1 MVPGRKVTCKA
12 ATGTISGFA
21 EFTYDAG
28 VQRDNRRTMAEVRR
42 LPDHLV
48 NLIAA
53 GEVVERPASV
63 VKELLEN
70 ALDAGSS
77 SIEIELEAGGRKLI
91 AVRDDGCGMNR
102 HNLLLAIQRHATSKI
117 TSPSDLNSIQ
127 TLGFRGEALPSIA
140 SVSRMTILTSNGE
153 EGWKM
158 VITGGRMDNLEPAA
172 RTRGTTITV
181 ENLFFNQP
189 ARRKFLRS
197 EATELSWIERIVT
210 GSSLAALQCRLAFS
224 HGGRNIFTLSAAES
238 AAERL
243 RSRYGLSREQRSVE
257 SSGSAEN
264 TRVHLTVFPDK
275 RWSSRG
281 HQFILV
287 NGRPVTAPAVYNPLK
302 EAFSGPAGDPLLVCS
317 VTLDPSLVDVNAH
330 PAKREVR
337 FRKPFQVES
346 AVRSAVLGITAG
358 RRDSTVPSSAVSF
371 SGTPGAGGYR
381 EERRKLSPSAA
392 VFQTVMEFES
402 PAERDS
408 QLVKRSVSS
417 WDDSVEI
424 MILSN
429 SYLVTHTASGL
440 LLVDQHAAHER
451 ILYEKILSSVKGA
464 MTAGQ
469 QQMLLPEEILIDGE
483 EKAVLKLYGTMIRQ
497 AGYDYRVDGDTLY
510 LSSVPVGVRRGAE
523 AIREVMEA
531 LSRGAEASQTE
542 AERIAA
548 ASACRGAIK
557 FGDKITSSEAANLFH
572 TLFTMEDPFHCPHGR
587 PTMIEIPFSE
597 LENRFGR

>member
-1 MVPGRKVTCKA
+1 
-12 ATGTISGFA
+12 
-21 EFTYDAG
+21 
-28 VQRDNRRTMAEVRR
+28 MAEVRR

-70 ALDAGSS
+70 SLDAGST
-77 SIEIELEAGGRKLI
+77 SIDIELEAGGRKLI
-91 AVRDDGCGMNR
+91 AVRDDGCGMSR
-102 HNLLLAIQRHATSKI
+102 HNLLLALQRHATSKI

-140 SVSRMTILTSNGE
+140 SVSRMTILTSDGD

-158 VITGGRMDNLEPAA
+158 VITGGRMDILEPAG
-172 RTRGTTITV
+172 RTRGTTVTV

-210 GSSLAALQCRLAFS
+210 GSSLSALPCRISFS
-224 HGGRNIFTLSAAES
+224 HGGRNLFTLPSAENV
-238 AAERL
+238 AERL
-243 RSRYGLSREQRSVE
+243 RSRYGLSRELRCVE
-257 SSGSAEN
+257 SSGSSEN
-264 TRVHLTVFPDK
+264 TRVQLTVFPDK

-281 HQFILV
+281 HQFVLV
-287 NGRPVTAPAVYNPLK
+287 NGRPVVAPAAYNPLK

-346 AVRSAVLGITAG
+346 AVRSAILGITAG
-358 RRDSTVPSSAVSF
+358 RRDSTVTSSNVSF
-371 SGTPGAGGYR
+371 SRSPAAGGYR
-381 EERRKLSPSAA
+381 EERRKPLQGGSL
-392 VFQTVMEFES
+392 FQRVMEFEKPS
-402 PAERDS
+402 ESDS
-408 QLVKRSVSS
+408 QQVKRSASS
-417 WDDSVEI
+417 WDDTVEI
-424 MILSN
+424 MILSD
-429 SYLVTHTASGL
+429 SYLITQTASGL

-469 QQMLLPEEILIDGE
+469 QQMLLPEEISVDGE

-497 AGYDYRVDGDTLY
+497 AGYDFRLDGDTLY
-510 LSSVPVGVRRGAE
+510 LSSVPVGVRRGTE
-523 AIREVMEA
+523 ALREVIEA
-531 LSRGAEASQTE
+531 LSRGTEASHTE
-542 AERIAA
+542 AERIAS

-557 FGDKITSSEAANLFH
+557 FGDKISMAEAANLFH
-572 TLFTMEDPFHCPHGR
+572 TLFTMDDPFHCPHGR

>member
-1 MVPGRKVTCKA
+1 
-12 ATGTISGFA
+12 
-21 EFTYDAG
+21 
-28 VQRDNRRTMAEVRR
+28 MAEVRR

-70 ALDAGSS
+70 SLDAGST
-77 SIEIELEAGGRKLI
+77 SIDIELEAGGRKLI
-91 AVRDDGCGMNR
+91 AVRDDGCGMSR
-102 HNLLLAIQRHATSKI
+102 HNLLLAVQRHATSKI

-140 SVSRMTILTSNGE
+140 SVSRMTILTSDGD

-158 VITGGRMDNLEPAA
+158 VITGGRMDILEPAG
-172 RTRGTTITV
+172 RTRGTTVTV

-210 GSSLAALQCRLAFS
+210 GSSLSALPCRISFS
-224 HGGRNIFTLSAAES
+224 HGGRNLFTLPSAENV
-238 AAERL
+238 AERL
-243 RSRYGLSREQRSVE
+243 ISRYGLSRELRCVE

-264 TRVHLTVFPDK
+264 TRVQLTVFPDK

-281 HQFILV
+281 HQFVLV
-287 NGRPVTAPAVYNPLK
+287 NGRPVVAPAAYNPLK

-346 AVRSAVLGITAG
+346 AVRSAILGITAG
-358 RRDSTVPSSAVSF
+358 RRDSTVTSSNVSF
-371 SGTPGAGGYR
+371 SRSPAAGGYR
-381 EERRKLSPSAA
+381 EERIKPLQGGSL
-392 VFQTVMEFES
+392 FQRVMEFEKPS
-402 PAERDS
+402 ESDS
-408 QLVKRSVSS
+408 QQVKRSASS
-417 WDDSVEI
+417 WDDTVEI
-424 MILSN
+424 MILSD
-429 SYLVTHTASGL
+429 SYLITQTASGL

-469 QQMLLPEEILIDGE
+469 QQMLLPEEISVDGE

-497 AGYDYRVDGDTLY
+497 AGYDFRLDGDTLY
-510 LSSVPVGVRRGAE
+510 LSSVPVGVRRGTE
-523 AIREVMEA
+523 ALREVIEA
-531 LSRGAEASQTE
+531 LSRGTEASHTE

-557 FGDKITSSEAANLFH
+557 FGDKISMAEAANLFH
-572 TLFTMEDPFHCPHGR
+572 TLFTMDDPFHCPHGR